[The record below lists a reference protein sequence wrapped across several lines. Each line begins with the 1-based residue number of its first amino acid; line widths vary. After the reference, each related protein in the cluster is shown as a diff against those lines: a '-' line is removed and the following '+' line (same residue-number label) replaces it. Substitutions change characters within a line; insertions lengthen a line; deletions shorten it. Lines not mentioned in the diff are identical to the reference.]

1 MIAIQE
7 SPTFS
12 GLIITFDGES
22 TAPEIERLA
31 AYLSARQKPEER
43 VRALFDWSR
52 LRTCEFHHFA
62 SRSKASWV
70 RSGRSIERAAIV
82 HHHIWN
88 GQAAWLGAALR
99 LGNAEVRSYRNEEF
113 EKALSWL
120 ESATKTRKEYY

>member
-7 SPTFS
+7 SFTFS
-12 GLIITFDGES
+12 GLIITFEGES
-22 TAPEIERLA
+22 TASEIENLA
-31 AYLSARQKPEER
+31 AYLSNRQKPDQR

-52 LRTCEFHHFA
+52 MRACEFHRFA
-62 SRSKASWV
+62 SKAKVSWV
-70 RSGRSIERAAIV
+70 RSGRSIERAAVV

-120 ESATKTRKEYY
+120 GPATKTRKESY